1 MDIHSLMG
9 RASTMMSGKRNDDSM
24 SDRLNYRYTVAILV
38 IFAIINMNRLYTD
51 QIKCWVPAF
60 FTPNYDE
67 YVRSVCFVQN
77 TYYVKHLDK
86 VPKTYKRKKESEI
99 LYYQWIPFLLLIKAF
114 LFYIPRISWNTFGL
128 KSGVQ
133 LSDLVESSFDYKM
146 PTTDAAHRQM
156 CLDYVVDTIDEYCN
170 DHRRQI
176 TTRKDL
182 NTFYRKIS
190 AGWCLSGKYLGNYLV
205 VLYITTKLMYISI
218 SLFQIFLLSIL
229 LGSNFAFYGIQ
240 VIDRLFRGINWDSE
254 TRLFPKT
261 TLCDFTVREFGH
273 PKLAHEYTV
282 PCVLP
287 LNLFN
292 QQMFTFLYFW
302 YCIVILLN
310 IGDFFIWLYTIS
322 PKNRRA
328 FILTRLHSKKYP
340 LTNETRDIENI
351 RIFAD
356 DYLEADGFF
365 MLTLIKEN
373 SSDFVASEVIHH
385 LYNEKFLKKYF
396 KETTRART
404 STIYDAIDTKQ
415 DDDSDSNTKQSRQF
429 CSMIC

>member
-24 SDRLNYRYTVAILV
+24 CDRLNYRYTVAILV

-77 TYYVKHLDK
+77 TYYIKHTDK
-86 VPKTYKRKKESEI
+86 VPKKYENKKENEI

-114 LFYIPRISWNTFGL
+114 LFYIPRMSWNTFGL

-133 LSDLVESSFDYKM
+133 ISDLVESSFDYKL
-146 PTTDAAHRQM
+146 PTTDAIHRQM
-156 CLDYVVDTIDEYCN
+156 CLKYVIDTIDDYCN

-176 TTRKDL
+176 NTRKHL
-182 NTFYRKIS
+182 NIFQRILT
-190 AGWCLSGKYLGNYLV
+190 AGWCLTGIYLGNYLV
-205 VLYITTKLMYISI
+205 VLYTTTKLMYIGISI
-218 SLFQIFLLSIL
+218 FQIFILSIL
-229 LGSNFAFYGIQ
+229 LGSNFAFYGVR
-240 VIDRLFRGINWDSE
+240 VIDRLFRGISWDTE

-273 PKLAHEYTV
+273 PKQAHEYTV

-287 LNLFN
+287 QNLFN
-292 QQMFTFLYFW
+292 QQMFTLLYFW
-302 YCIVILLN
+302 YAIVILLN
-310 IGDFFIWLYTIS
+310 IADFVLWLYTIS
-322 PKNRRA
+322 LENRRS
-328 FILTRLHSKKYP
+328 FICKRLHSKKYP
-340 LTNETRDIENI
+340 LTDKTKDQEKIK
-351 RIFAD
+351 IFVN

-373 SSDFVASEVIHH
+373 SSDFVATEIIYR
-385 LYNEKFLKKYF
+385 LYTEKFLEKYF
-396 KETTRART
+396 KETTT
-404 STIYDAIDTKQ
+404 TTIYDAIDIKPY
-415 DDDSDSNTKQSRQF
+415 DDYTNNTKRRQPF